1 MPDQPH
7 TVYHNDLGEG
17 KLLKK
22 HMSGYVW
29 EVEFNNG
36 QRYRLPAR
44 EFAQTESPDTNNG
57 DQRPAPALPARR
69 TPRVIPADKDQ
80 FTARQTIET
89 LRFGV
94 VPVQDVETLT
104 IGLETERTALRRAL
118 DRAGESG
125 DVLAV
130 IGEYGYGKTHFVE
143 LAAAQALQ
151 KNFVVL
157 TASMDLLETPPGKA
171 HEIYRSLVG
180 AVRYPD
186 NPDDH
191 SLRHLF
197 KQALNNPAALREFAT
212 LAPRGADCPLVSTL
226 VALRDSTSQRAYE
239 EVIRWISG
247 QKYSPEVLREA
258 LKKPPKLYITGETAR
273 QYTYLL
279 SGLSVLATLCGYQGL
294 AVMLDESE
302 LYSQVRKLQ
311 RERADQFFMALI
323 SAATGTNKNRIDPDR
338 ILNHIKAEYQTVFA
352 PNPHLLFMF
361 ALTGT
366 EDQMP
371 VDSWLAPSQ
380 IAQLDD
386 RFIDKDILEFMKMLL
401 QYHQLAYGYKATRER
416 YERFLTDAPKLISQA
431 LRDQRYNMREV
442 IKAAVDGCDL
452 LYLHPDYSPDDLLA
466 DLKHSL
472 DG

>member
-1 MPDQPH
+1 MPEQPA
-7 TVYHNDLGEG
+7 TVYHTELGEG

-29 EVEFNNG
+29 EVKFNNG
-36 QRYRLPAR
+36 QIYRLPAR
-44 EFAQTESPDTNNG
+44 EFEQPDPHATPN
-57 DQRPAPALPARR
+57 PSLPALPTRR
-69 TPRVIPADKDQ
+69 AMPADKDQ

-94 VPVQDVETLT
+94 VPVQDIETLT

-130 IGEYGYGKTHFVE
+130 MGEYGYGKTHFVE

-151 KNFVVL
+151 KNFIVM

-171 HEIYRSLVG
+171 HEIYKTLVG
-180 AVRYPD
+180 SVRYPEEGAKE
-186 NPDDH
+186 DH

-197 KQALNNPAALREFAT
+197 KQALNNPSVIREFAA
-212 LAPRGADCPLVSTL
+212 LAPRGAECPLVATL
-226 VALRDSTSQRAYE
+226 TALRDSSSQRAYDE
-239 EVIRWISG
+239 IIRWISG
-247 QKYSPEVLREA
+247 QKTNPEALREG
-258 LKKPPKLYITGETAR
+258 LKKAPKLYSIGETAR

-294 AVMLDESE
+294 AVLIDESE
-302 LYSQVRKLQ
+302 LYSQVRKAQ
-311 RERADQFFMALI
+311 RERADQFFTAMI
-323 SAATGTNKNRIDPDR
+323 YAATGTNKNRIDPDH
-338 ILNHIKAEYQTVFA
+338 ILNHAHADYQIVFA
-352 PNPHLLFMF
+352 PNARLLFMF
-361 ALTGT
+361 ALTAT

-371 VDSWLAPSQ
+371 VDTWLAPSQ
-380 IAQLDD
+380 IVQLDD

-401 QYHQLAYGYKATRER
+401 QYHELAYSYKASKDR
-416 YERFLTDAPKLISQA
+416 YVRILTEAPKLISKA
-431 LRDQRYNMREV
+431 LRDQRFNMRET
-442 IKAAVDGCDL
+442 IKSVVDACDL
-452 LYLHPDYSPDDLLA
+452 LYLHADYFPDELLT